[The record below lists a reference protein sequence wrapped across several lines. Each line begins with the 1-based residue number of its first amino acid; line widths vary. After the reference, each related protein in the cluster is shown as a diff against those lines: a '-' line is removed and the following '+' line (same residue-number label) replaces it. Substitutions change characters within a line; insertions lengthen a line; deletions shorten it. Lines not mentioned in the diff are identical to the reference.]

1 MTGKLGH
8 KMFNQDKLEL
18 VKMRKNLIKLH
29 CEARNKIDNH
39 YEVKMKKII
48 KKISTI
54 IYHHVLHSH
63 KHIPKPSEG
72 ATLFSE
78 KLITKKKDPKSAV
91 FVSGVPGLA
100 PSFVYHSEKEE
111 KKKTSEEK
119 KFSKYIIY
127 EYIVIIFSW
136 LHLALECSLIT
147 LIYLEKLMV
156 QARVEM
162 RLSNWR
168 PLLLTCIIILASKY
182 WEEWGYWNSDFFW
195 NYWVS
200 NRRHQ

>member
-1 MTGKLGH
+1 MFPDEDQDLLMTGKLSH
-8 KMFNQDKLEL
+8 KIYHQDKLEI

-39 YEVKMKKII
+39 YETKMKKII

-72 ATLFSE
+72 ALLFSE
-78 KLITKKKDPKSAV
+78 KNITKKKETKNVV

-100 PSFVYHSEKEE
+100 PSFVYHTDKE
-111 KKKTSEEK
+111 KKKTDEDK

-127 EYIVIIFSW
+127 EFIVIIFSC
-136 LHLALECSLIT
+136 LHLALE
-147 LIYLEKLMV
+147 
-156 QARVEM
+156 
-162 RLSNWR
+162 
-168 PLLLTCIIILASKY
+168 
-182 WEEWGYWNSDFFW
+182 
-195 NYWVS
+195 
-200 NRRHQ
+200 